1 MDTMDTFF
9 SSNLFR
15 KNVSIALDE
24 LEKQLVDSSMQGLSC
39 TSPDVLLQSVS
50 SLMGK
55 ETEIPFGTDE
65 EKIRKIIQLY
75 IKTGI
80 QVYSSGY
87 MGRQFSGVVP
97 LAGVID
103 FVSSM
108 VSQPSS
114 FYEAAPL
121 PNVVEHIMAEELNQF
136 LGWPSGSYAM
146 ITTSGGSLATLT
158 AMLAARNNKYPH
170 FWSQGVTGIHG
181 LKPAVAVGEDVHYS
195 VQRAV
200 GIIGIG
206 EDQIIRLP
214 LNKKKQIDVDKV
226 PSVLDAAAQDGL
238 DLFCMVA
245 SAGTTSTGAFDPLD
259 ALADIAASRN
269 IWLHVDGAHGASL
282 LVSDKLRLKLAGIN
296 KADSF
301 SWDAHKT
308 MFVPAVC
315 TLLFYKN
322 KEKSYGAFRQ
332 EASYVFEKKEEEHT
346 CYESA
351 KQNFECTKRPL
362 IMSLWVLWAVYGK
375 QLFAKKIDYLCQLTH
390 DVWRLLQE
398 QPDIEVLHEPECN
411 ILCFR
416 YTPKGLPDSA
426 EALADFQLTIRN
438 QLTKEGKFFI
448 SKVDIDGITALR
460 VVFMNHKIDLSHVEM
475 LLGEIRRIGKPLLAR
490 KATNL

>member
-1 MDTMDTFF
+1 MLTNLF
-9 SSNLFR
+9 SSDLFR
-15 KNVSIALDE
+15 RNVFLVLDE
-24 LEKQLVDSSMQGLSC
+24 LAAYISDSEIKGLPFSI
-39 TSPDVLLQSVS
+39 PDSLLKAAA
-50 SLMGK
+50 SLMAK
-55 ETEIPFGTDE
+55 EETGDICVAE

-80 QVYSSGY
+80 QVYSPGY

-121 PNVVEHIMAEELNQF
+121 PNVVEHLMAEELNQF
-136 LGWPSGSYAM
+136 IGWPSDSYAM
-146 ITTSGGSLATLT
+146 VTTSGGSLATMT
-158 AMLAARNNKYPH
+158 AMLAARNDKYPQ
-170 FWSQGVTGIHG
+170 FWSQGTVG
-181 LKPAVAVGEDVHYS
+181 LQGLRPAVAVGADVHYS

-200 GIIGIG
+200 GILGIG
-206 EDQIIRLP
+206 EDQIVRLP
-214 LNKKKQIDVDKV
+214 LNEKKQIDVDKV
-226 PSVLDAAAQDGL
+226 PVILDASLQSGL

-259 ALADIAASRN
+259 ALADIAASRK

-282 LVSDKLRLKLAGIN
+282 LVSDKLRHRLAGIN

-322 KEKSYGAFRQ
+322 KAKSYGAFQQ
-332 EASYVFEKKEEEHT
+332 EASYVFEKKEEEYT
-346 CYESA
+346 AYESA

-362 IMSLWVLWAVYGK
+362 IMSLWVLWAVYGR
-375 QLFAKKIDYLCQLTH
+375 QLFAEKIEYLCQLTH
-390 DVWRLLQE
+390 DVWRFLQE
-398 QPDIEVLHEPECN
+398 QSDIEVLHKPECN

-416 YTPKGLPDSA
+416 YIPKELAASGIT
-426 EALADFQLTIRN
+426 LADFQLAIRN
-438 QLTKEGKFFI
+438 QLTREGKFFI
-448 SKVDIDGITALR
+448 SKVDIDGVTALR
-460 VVFMNHKIDLSHVEM
+460 VVFMNHTIDISHVNM
-475 LLGEIRRIGKPLLAR
+475 LLAEIRRVGNALLV
-490 KATNL
+490 KKQFFFK

>member
-1 MDTMDTFF
+1 MNQNIF
-9 SSNLFR
+9 SANFFR
-15 KNVSIALDE
+15 KNSIIAIDE
-24 LEKQLVDSSMQGLSC
+24 LEAYLSNLSIRGLSL
-39 TSPDVLLQSVS
+39 TDPDI
-50 SLMGK
+50 LMQTAK
-55 ETEIPFGTDE
+55 ALMTADSIKFSDE
-65 EKIRKIIQLY
+65 EKIKKIVNLY
-75 IKTGI
+75 ITTGI
-80 QVYSSGY
+80 QVYSTGY

-97 LAGVID
+97 LAGILD

-136 LGWPSGSYAM
+136 IGWPPDSYAM
-146 ITTSGGSLATLT
+146 ITTSGGSLATMT
-158 AMLAARNNKYPH
+158 AMLAARNNRYPQ
-170 FWSQGVTGIHG
+170 FWSQGTAGLHG
-181 LKPAVAVGEDVHYS
+181 LRPAVAVGEDVHYS

-200 GIIGIG
+200 CILGIG
-206 EDQIIRLP
+206 EDQIVHLP
-214 LNKKKQIDVDKV
+214 LNKKKQIDVSRV
-226 PSVLDAAAQDGL
+226 PAILDTSVQSGL

-259 ALADIAASRN
+259 ALADVAASRD

-282 LVSDKLRLKLAGIN
+282 LVSDKLRHKLAGIS

-308 MFVPAVC
+308 MFVPAAC

-322 KEKSYGAFRQ
+322 KAKSYGAFRQ
-332 EASYVFEKKEEEHT
+332 EASYVFEKKEGAHT
-346 CYESA
+346 YYESA

-362 IMSLWVLWAVYGK
+362 IMSLWVLWAMYGR
-375 QLFAKKIDYLCQLTH
+375 QFFVDKIEYLCQLTH
-390 DVWRLLQE
+390 DVWHLLQE

-416 YTPKGLPDSA
+416 YIPKGMAASGT
-426 EALADFQLTIRN
+426 ALADFQLAIRN
-438 QLTKEGKFFI
+438 QLTKEEKFFI

-460 VVFMNHKIDLSHVEM
+460 VVFMNHKIDLSHVKM
-475 LLGEIRRIGKPLLAR
+475 LLEEIRRIGQSLLVE
-490 KATNL
+490 KAAAL